1 MLILTATH
9 VVTTPASPLWTVLAT
24 LGGIAAVWVGYLG
37 YRLTKRQDRST
48 VAAEEQAKKD
58 VAGALE
64 QTRQQQM
71 AQVVQTLDGL
81 HGALWGRMEGT
92 TKVPGIA
99 EVVVGD
105 GNGNKDL
112 RTIANTTQGQIKDLE
127 ERQLVIGETVNE
139 ARLNAAKAVEVAAEV
154 AANAERLIK
163 THLEDDMRKFKGV
176 EGRLEDILTVAREAL
191 HGVETINGL
200 TLGQLAERGEGR
212 DIATTVPPGKRTKRD
227 KSSADHTLGHSG
239 SPEPKRSTSNVATP
253 RPKKAP
259 VKKAVKKRGQPPSRP
274 R

>member
-1 MLILTATH
+1 MGHLHKIPAVLILTATR
-9 VVTTPASPLWTVLAT
+9 VVTTPANPLWTVLAT
-24 LGGIAAVWVGYLG
+24 MGTIAGIGVAWLG
-37 YRLTKRQDRST
+37 YRLLKRQDHAAL
-48 VAAEEQAKKD
+48 AAEEQAKKD

-112 RTIANTTQGQIKDLE
+112 RTIANTTQGQIKDIE
-127 ERQLVIGETVNE
+127 ERQLVIGETVDE

-154 AANAERLIK
+154 AANTERLHEDSVRQIK
-163 THLEDDMRKFKGV
+163 AHLEDDMRKFEGV
-176 EGRLEDILTVAREAL
+176 EGRLEDILTVAREAV

-200 TLGQLAERGEGR
+200 TLGQLAERVEGR

-227 KSSADHTLGHSG
+227 NMLFVEYDKETETYTKID
-239 SPEPKRSTSNVATP
+239 
-253 RPKKAP
+253 
-259 VKKAVKKRGQPPSRP
+259 PPQAQD
-274 R
+274 